1 MTLAVRGLTA
11 GYGRRE
17 VVRQVD
23 LDVAA
28 GEVVVLAGPNGC
40 GKTTLLRTITH
51 VVRPAA
57 GVVLL
62 DGADVGAMGTAERAR
77 HIAVVAQSASLP
89 EGMRAFDVVLMG
101 RTPHLRL
108 FGAEGPA
115 DVAAVRDAMGRTDC
129 WHLRARL
136 VDELSGGERQ
146 RVVLARALAQAPRL
160 LLLDEPTAHLD
171 LTHQLETLS
180 LVRRLAQSDGIA
192 VLAVVHDLAL
202 AAAFSDRIA
211 LMASGALIAAGP
223 PASVLTPE
231 LIRRAFGVAVR
242 VVGDPM
248 TGRPLVLPDYDALTA
263 AGRRRAGATIEV
275 TS

>member
-1 MTLAVRGLTA
+1 MTLCVRGLTA
-11 GYGRRE
+11 GYGQR
-17 VVRQVD
+17 VVIRGVD
-23 LDVAA
+23 LDVAP

-40 GKTTLLRTITH
+40 GKTTLLRAITH
-51 VVRPAA
+51 VVRPTA

-62 DGADVGAMGTAERAR
+62 DGTDVAAMGTAERAR

-89 EGMRAFDVVLMG
+89 ESMRVFDVVLMG

-108 FGAEGPA
+108 FATEGPA
-115 DVAAVRDAMGRTDC
+115 DVAAVREAMERTDC
-129 WHLRARL
+129 WRLRSRL

-171 LTHQLETLS
+171 LSHQVETLA
-180 LVRRLAQSDGIA
+180 LVRAMATTDGIA

-202 AAAFSDRIA
+202 AAAFADRIT
-211 LMASGALIAAGP
+211 LMADGDVLASGT
-223 PASVLTPE
+223 PAHVLRPE
-231 LIRRAFGVAVR
+231 LIRRAYGVDVR
-242 VVGDPM
+242 VVTDAA
-248 TGRPLVLPDYDALTA
+248 TGRPLVLPDYDAL
-263 AGRRRAGATIEV
+263 AGERRTSAGNPIEV